1 MPRQISRKCA
11 VTGDY
16 DIPGL
21 QLFTLSIPTG
31 TMKNPHRST
40 WREAQT
46 APYEQRW
53 NYEVFHYADDG
64 NLSPERGIE
73 LCLRLSD

>member
-1 MPRQISRKCA
+1 VASILTIPMGRYAIA
-11 VTGDY
+11 VVRCHDE
-16 DIPGL
+16 
-21 QLFTLSIPTG
+21 QLLSAWDWLC
-31 TMKNPHRST
+31 ST
-40 WREAQT
+40 WREAHA